1 MHFPIFFKEKN
12 IMKVVAFNGSP
23 RKDGNTSILIHHVF
37 SELEKQGIE
46 TDLVQLSEKEIHG
59 CIACEKCSQN
69 PNRHCAVQSDAA
81 NAYIDKILGADGIIL
96 GSPVYF
102 QGVTPE
108 MKALIDRAGYV
119 ARSNGRMFKD
129 KVAASLVA
137 LRRSGGISTL
147 DTMNHFFLSGQMI
160 IVGRGIAFGREIG
173 EVEKDDEGIGLV
185 KLLGKR
191 MAWLLKKIGASASDG
206 Q

>member
-1 MHFPIFFKEKN
+1 MLFPIFFKEKN
-12 IMKVVAFNGSP
+12 KMKVVAFNGSP

-59 CIACEKCSQN
+59 CIACYKCSQN
-69 PNRHCAVQSDAA
+69 PNRHCAVKSDAA
-81 NAYIDKILGADGIIL
+81 NEYIDKLLGADGIIL

-108 MKALIDRAGYV
+108 MKALIDRTGYV

-129 KVAASLVA
+129 KVGASLVA

-147 DTMNHFFLSGQMI
+147 DTMNHFFLAGQMI

-173 EVEKDDEGIGLV
+173 EVEKDDEGMGLV
-185 KLLGKR
+185 KLLGQK
-191 MAWLLKKIGASASDG
+191 MAWLLKKIYG
-206 Q
+206 